1 MLVVLVVASGA
12 AWESTALTILNGDP
26 GIVVLKRCVD
36 LDDLL
41 ATASSGQAQAAVVG
55 LETPG
60 LDASAVDHLR
70 GAGVRPVAVAD
81 APVAEAARI
90 RAARIGI
97 GSVLGDSS
105 LADLAALLAAEEG
118 PVRGGAASG
127 WPTGPLAAPES
138 TGTGEDGVGR
148 KFVVWGPAGAP
159 GRSTL
164 AAGIAAEIARRATAV
179 VLIDADPYGGTL
191 AQQLGVLDEASGL
204 LAAARLSATGALGEH
219 FTGTARGLGPHLSLV
234 SGLPRA
240 DRWVELRHGAVE
252 DLIETA
258 AGRGHVVVDVGFSL
272 EQDPGADIGG
282 RPGRHHATLAALSL
296 ADEVVVVG
304 AADPVGLS
312 RLARGLVEVREHL
325 PNTPVRVVIN
335 RMRATLGWTEQDITA
350 MISGYVRPEALHF
363 LPNDSEAVDRALV
376 TGRTLLECGESP
388 LVRSMA
394 AVVDGLLE
402 DGSPKKRA
410 DGPASSPRFRRRR
423 AGTTRLR

>member
-12 AWESTALTILNGDP
+12 TWESMALTILNGDP

-60 LDASAVDHLR
+60 FDAPAVEHLR
-70 GAGVRPVAVAD
+70 GAGVRTVAVAD
-81 APVAEAARI
+81 GPVSEAARM
-90 RAARIGI
+90 RANRIGI
-97 GSVLGDSS
+97 GSVLGDAS
-105 LADLAALLAAEEG
+105 LADLPALLATEER
-118 PVRGGAASG
+118 PVQGGASSG
-127 WPTGPLAAPES
+127 WPTGPVAAPES
-138 TGTGEDGVGR
+138 KGTTEGGTGR

-204 LAAARLSATGALGEH
+204 LAAARLSATGGLDEH
-219 FTGTARGLGPHLSLV
+219 FTSTARGLGAHLSLV

-240 DRWVELRHGAVE
+240 DRWVELRHGAVA

-258 AGRGHVVVDVGFSL
+258 TGRGHVVVDVGFSL
-272 EQDPGADIGG
+272 EQEPGADIGG

-304 AADPVGLS
+304 SADPVGLS

-325 PNTPVRVVIN
+325 PSTPVRVVIN
-335 RMRATLGWTEQDITA
+335 RMRATLGWSEQDIAA
-350 MISGYVRPEALHF
+350 MISGFVRPGGLHF
-363 LPNDSEAVDRALV
+363 LPNDTEAVDRALV

-388 LVRSMA
+388 LVRSLT

-402 DGSPKKRA
+402 DRLLE
-410 DGPASSPRFRRRR
+410 DGPASSRFRRRR
-423 AGTTRLR
+423 ADTTRRR